1 MQEMKMRTLPV
12 TALFAASVVWASG
25 QLSAQ
30 APPDFLAEFD
40 GQFNASAG
48 KLVALAK
55 AMPAEAYDWAP
66 MEGVA
71 SVAEVYMHIA
81 RYNYFYPETAM
92 GVESPM
98 GRAEYDRW
106 EDEVRDKDQAVE
118 ILAESMEHVRSVA
131 AGMSAEDLNEITR
144 LYGRNVGQWAVLLQL
159 VTHMNEHLGQSIA
172 YARMNQVVPPWSR

>member
-1 MQEMKMRTLPV
+1 MRTHRCTVLAPAV
-12 TALFAASVVWASG
+12 LLCAAAPAL
-25 QLSAQ
+25 AQ

-40 GQFNASAG
+40 GQFNASAS

-55 AMPAEAYDWAP
+55 AVPAESYGWAP

-71 SVAEVYMHIA
+71 PVAEVYMHIA

-106 EDEVRDKDQAVE
+106 EDEVRDKDRVVE
-118 ILAESMEHVRSVA
+118 ILSESMEHVRRVA
-131 AGMSAEDLNEITR
+131 AGMSAEDLNRMTR
-144 LYGRNVGQWAVLLQL
+144 LYGRDVGHWAVLLQL